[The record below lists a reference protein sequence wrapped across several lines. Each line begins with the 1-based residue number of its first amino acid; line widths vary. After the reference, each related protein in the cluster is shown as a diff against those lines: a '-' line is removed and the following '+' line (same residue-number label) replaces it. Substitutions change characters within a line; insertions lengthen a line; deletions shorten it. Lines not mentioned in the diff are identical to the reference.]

1 MVIFQFL
8 TFYFLLYSFG
18 RAVFQLLNFLLDK
31 KEKSIS
37 DEIFGLNIEFFFP
50 VLGLFVLGNIVVIF
64 NFFSGINNTIFWII
78 LILIFVFNFIKA
90 PTIKLNLLNIL
101 NYILIPAILSIST
114 RDLGLHPDT
123 GLYHL
128 NYQNWIR
135 SEKIV
140 AGFTNMNER
149 FGYSSIYD
157 FISAP
162 LWFGDNFILLQ
173 FVNLSFIVLFFHFL
187 SYNLINKK
195 NNDLFIASY
204 FVILFGLLDN
214 FGFGGGR
221 NGFLYI
227 EGIGKPDVAFA
238 VIFFITN
245 ILLISS
251 IRSKQYNNQDFLVAS
266 LLILFSIQLRVFGI
280 LSLLLLGYYYL
291 ELSNYKMSIL
301 KNKMLLL
308 IPSILMGSLWMLKN
322 VIISSCLFFPVEFTC
337 INSLSWNAFEH
348 AKDAAYIVQDFYYGL
363 PTENG
368 YVGWYNHWMSSEQ
381 NSAMAKNFLLSLLI
395 ITVFRILFFKGR
407 ARTSFDLKII
417 TIMFILFNFYLWL
430 YNAPAIRLAMG
441 TILLSVGVIGF
452 GNLDLRFKNR
462 FFNLYENKIII
473 SIIIIFC
480 TLLTPRIYKYSD
492 FIKNPLESYFVGV
505 EITETVKNP
514 NGWGVTPKEG
524 HQCEVNINC
533 APYEVTV
540 TQITSDF
547 LNYKIFIPPE

>member
-18 RAVFQLLNFLLDK
+18 RAVFQLLNFFLNK

-407 ARTSFDLKII
+407 TRTSFDLKII

>member
-18 RAVFQLLNFLLDK
+18 RAVFQLLNFFLDK

-140 AGFTNMNER
+140 AGFTNLNER

-251 IRSKQYNNQDFLVAS
+251 IRSKRYNNQDFLVAS

-407 ARTSFDLKII
+407 TRTSFDLKII

-462 FFNLYENKIII
+462 FFNLYENKMII

>member
-18 RAVFQLLNFLLDK
+18 RAVFQLLNFFLDK

-140 AGFTNMNER
+140 AGFTNLNER

>member
-18 RAVFQLLNFLLDK
+18 RAVFQLLNFFLDK

-407 ARTSFDLKII
+407 TRTSFDLKII

>member
-407 ARTSFDLKII
+407 TRTSFDLKII

>member
-18 RAVFQLLNFLLDK
+18 RAVFQLLNFFLDK

-266 LLILFSIQLRVFGI
+266 LLILFSIQLRIFGI

>member
-18 RAVFQLLNFLLDK
+18 RAVFQLLNFFLDK

-280 LSLLLLGYYYL
+280 LSLLLLVYYYL

>member
-18 RAVFQLLNFLLDK
+18 RAVFQLLNFFLDK

-50 VLGLFVLGNIVVIF
+50 VLGLFVIGNIVVIF

>member
-417 TIMFILFNFYLWL
+417 TIMFILFQF
-430 YNAPAIRLAMG
+430 
-441 TILLSVGVIGF
+441 LLMVI
-452 GNLDLRFKNR
+452 
-462 FFNLYENKIII
+462 
-473 SIIIIFC
+473 
-480 TLLTPRIYKYSD
+480 
-492 FIKNPLESYFVGV
+492 
-505 EITETVKNP
+505 
-514 NGWGVTPKEG
+514 
-524 HQCEVNINC
+524 
-533 APYEVTV
+533 
-540 TQITSDF
+540 
-547 LNYKIFIPPE
+547 

>member
-18 RAVFQLLNFLLDK
+18 RAVFQLLNFFLDK

-280 LSLLLLGYYYL
+280 LSLLLLVYYYL

-407 ARTSFDLKII
+407 TRTSFDLKII

>member
-18 RAVFQLLNFLLDK
+18 RAVFQLLNFFLDK

-64 NFFSGINNTIFWII
+64 NFFSGINNNIFWII

-407 ARTSFDLKII
+407 TRTSFDLKII

>member
-18 RAVFQLLNFLLDK
+18 RAVFQLLNFFLDK

-78 LILIFVFNFIKA
+78 LILIFIFNFIKA

>member
-18 RAVFQLLNFLLDK
+18 RAVFQLLNFFLDK

>member
-18 RAVFQLLNFLLDK
+18 RAVFQLLNFFLDK

-480 TLLTPRIYKYSD
+480 ALLTPRIYKYSD

>member
-18 RAVFQLLNFLLDK
+18 RAVFQLLNFFLDK

-140 AGFTNMNER
+140 AGFTNLNER

-251 IRSKQYNNQDFLVAS
+251 IRSKRYNNQDFLVAS

-308 IPSILMGSLWMLKN
+308 IPSILIGSLWMLKN

-407 ARTSFDLKII
+407 TRTSFDLKII

>member
-1 MVIFQFL
+1 
-8 TFYFLLYSFG
+8 
-18 RAVFQLLNFLLDK
+18 
-31 KEKSIS
+31 
-37 DEIFGLNIEFFFP
+37 
-50 VLGLFVLGNIVVIF
+50 
-64 NFFSGINNTIFWII
+64 
-78 LILIFVFNFIKA
+78 
-90 PTIKLNLLNIL
+90 
-101 NYILIPAILSIST
+101 
-114 RDLGLHPDT
+114 
-123 GLYHL
+123 
-128 NYQNWIR
+128 
-135 SEKIV
+135 
-140 AGFTNMNER
+140 MNER

-266 LLILFSIQLRVFGI
+266 LLILFSIQLRIFGI

>member
-18 RAVFQLLNFLLDK
+18 RAVFQLLNFFLDK

-266 LLILFSIQLRVFGI
+266 LLILFSIQLRIFGI

-407 ARTSFDLKII
+407 TRTSFDLKII